1 MPIQNFLNIYKGL
14 NFREVLGYNI
24 IKTYAS
30 IHSALDK
37 FINYITESS
46 KLQQSAFSAWRRIVL
61 NKVNLIL
68 EKSPKSLANPILSDP
83 YNIQDLKDIQ
93 YRFVIVPVDKASNNV
108 SFICKSF
115 YKHILKEEIM
125 KSGNFAPSN
134 YTEKSII
141 SKYTH
146 LLSSYNIKDTF
157 SNFIPFL
164 YWIPEFRKQP
174 IASRFISSGRH
185 TAPNTL
191 SKVIGVGLSNLLKLQ
206 STISKNQYKY
216 NNINDFFIIEDRKK
230 VVQFIT
236 KSNSLNNGDNCSTNL
251 NVKTYDF
258 KTLYANIPQ
267 SKLKANISKF
277 IVKIFQVKKKKYI
290 SISKRRATLTERKN

>member
-1 MPIQNFLNIYKGL
+1 
-14 NFREVLGYNI
+14 
-24 IKTYAS
+24 
-30 IHSALDK
+30 
-37 FINYITESS
+37 
-46 KLQQSAFSAWRRIVL
+46 
-61 NKVNLIL
+61 
-68 EKSPKSLANPILSDP
+68 
-83 YNIQDLKDIQ
+83 
-93 YRFVIVPVDKASNNV
+93 
-108 SFICKSF
+108 
-115 YKHILKEEIM
+115 M

-141 SKYTH
+141 CKYTH

-164 YWIPEFRKQP
+164 YWIPKFHKQP
-174 IASRFISSGRH
+174 IASRFISSGRY

-191 SKVIGVGLSNLLKLQ
+191 SKVIGAGLSNLLKLQ

-230 VVQFIT
+230 VVQFIN

-258 KTLYANIPQ
+258 KTLYTNIPQ
-267 SKLKANISKF
+267 SKLKVEYKQICSQDFSSKKEE
-277 IVKIFQVKKKKYI
+277 IY
-290 SISKRRATLTERKN
+290 LH

>member
-1 MPIQNFLNIYKGL
+1 M
-14 NFREVLGYNI
+14 
-24 IKTYAS
+24 
-30 IHSALDK
+30 
-37 FINYITESS
+37 
-46 KLQQSAFSAWRRIVL
+46 
-61 NKVNLIL
+61 
-68 EKSPKSLANPILSDP
+68 EKSAKSLANPILSDAH
-83 YNIQDLKDIQ
+83 NIQDLKDIQ

-108 SFICKSF
+108 SFVCKSF

-125 KSGNFAPSN
+125 KWDNFAPSN
-134 YTEKSII
+134 YTEKGII

-164 YWIPEFRKQP
+164 YWIPKFHKQP
-174 IASRFISSGRH
+174 IASRFISYGRH

-191 SKVIGVGLSNLLKLQ
+191 SKVIGVGLSNLLKLR

-216 NNINDFFIIEDRKK
+216 NNINDFFIY
-230 VVQFIT
+230 

-258 KTLYANIPQ
+258 KTLYTNIPQ

-277 IVKIFQVKKKKYI
+277 VVKVFQVKK
-290 SISKRRATLTERKN
+290 